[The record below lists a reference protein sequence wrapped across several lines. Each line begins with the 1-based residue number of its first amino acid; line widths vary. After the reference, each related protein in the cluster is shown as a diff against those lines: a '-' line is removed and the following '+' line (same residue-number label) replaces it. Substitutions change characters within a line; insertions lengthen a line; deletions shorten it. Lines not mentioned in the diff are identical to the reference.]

1 MSADLYSRRLYWDG
15 RKGTVRAD
23 GVTVELRSAPRLTL
37 QDHCVEIDYAP
48 EVRVAQIRDSAEA
61 WREAGLFQRAA
72 DLAPYWEEAAHS
84 LKGAAR
90 AVDLRDIEA
99 ICQGGS
105 SHPHRSS
112 GRAQLLQ
119 ETSVRGGSGPD
130 CWQSG

>member
-61 WREAGLFQRAA
+61 WRDMTVDEISAA
-72 DLAPYWEEAAHS
+72 NRLIDSAAS
-84 LKGAAR
+84 AAR
-90 AVDLRDIEA
+90 AALA
-99 ICQGGS
+99 IAG
-105 SHPHRSS
+105 
-112 GRAQLLQ
+112 A
-119 ETSVRGGSGPD
+119 TAT
-130 CWQSG
+130 